1 MAPHRE
7 VEPRQ
12 RLGHPHTQNLGNL
25 LVAQQGEVFRDVLVI
40 GAVLEETDAGLPP
53 AGLALGVENL
63 PRRGLAG
70 RELVALDE
78 FVEQLLFLL
87 PGMVEILVGE
97 IGLDC
102 LFDLSRPEKG
112 LQ

>member
-53 AGLALGVENL
+53 AGLALG
-63 PRRGLAG
+63 G
-70 RELVALDE
+70 RESPG
-78 FVEQLLFLL
+78 VEDS
-87 PGMVEILVGE
+87 PGESSLRSMS
-97 IGLDC
+97 
-102 LFDLSRPEKG
+102 LSSSSCFSSRAW
-112 LQ
+112 